1 MKRSCR
7 GRRVTG
13 TKDEFERLIATLDD
27 RSWSTVL
34 EGLATA
40 AIWLQ
45 GAPPA
50 DARIGTVVERL
61 VDLAGHSKWEV
72 RRAVAQ
78 AAAKT
83 MHGALEPA
91 LSKLA
96 NDDNARVRDA
106 AQAAALRRR
115 DWANASAFGKQ
126 HEERINTTLD
136 DIETRFGVQ
145 GRAAVKRAAEQI
157 ANTFARE
164 LYHEV
169 IKLISP
175 LAASADRIRTRLSAQ
190 ETAHPELLAE
200 AERIERRTAHLRAV
214 VEGMRSYTAQPKL
227 RFKTEA
233 IREVIED
240 AVTLVRDMHPRAK
253 IEVRVDE
260 AAAVEV
266 CRDRVVQALTNLLV
280 NAVEACVD
288 VVNGLPVLVTAAR
301 NSERVTITITDHGCG
316 MGEEALA
323 DCRALFATSKPN
335 GTGFGLPLA
344 AKIVENEHDGR
355 LTLSSK
361 QGEGTVVQVEL
372 PVKSQRDKS

>member
-1 MKRSCR
+1 MQA
-7 GRRVTG
+7 
-13 TKDEFERLIATLDD
+13 AT
-27 RSWSTVL
+27 
-34 EGLATA
+34 
-40 AIWLQ
+40 
-45 GAPPA
+45 PA
-50 DARIGTVVERL
+50 DVRVQALVDRL
-61 VDLAGHSKWEV
+61 VDLAGHTKWEV
-72 RRAVAQ
+72 RRAVAL

-83 MHGALEPA
+83 MHGTLEPA
-91 LSKLA
+91 LAKLA

-175 LAASADRIRTRLSAQ
+175 LAASADRIRTRLMEQ

-227 RFKTEA
+227 RFQTEP
-233 IREVIED
+233 IGELIDD
-240 AVTLVRDMHPRAK
+240 AVTLVRDIHPRSK
-253 IEVRVDE
+253 IETRVDDAV
-260 AAAVEV
+260 AAEL
-266 CRDRVVQALTNLLV
+266 CRDRIVQALTNLLV
-280 NAVEACVD
+280 NAIEACVD
-288 VVNGLPVLVTAAR
+288 VANGHPVLVAATR
-301 NSERVTITITDHGCG
+301 TSERVTITITDHGCG
-316 MGEEALA
+316 MSDEALA

-344 AKIVENEHDGR
+344 VKIVESEHDGR

-361 QGEGTVVQVEL
+361 PGVGTVVQVEL
-372 PVKSQRDKS
+372 PVHSQRGGS

>member
-1 MKRSCR
+1 M
-7 GRRVTG
+7 
-13 TKDEFERLIATLDD
+13 
-27 RSWSTVL
+27 
-34 EGLATA
+34 
-40 AIWLQ
+40 
-45 GAPPA
+45 PA
-50 DARIGTVVERL
+50 DVRIGTVVDRL

-72 RRAVAQ
+72 RRAVAL

-91 LSKLA
+91 LAKLA

-115 DWANASAFGKQ
+115 DWANASALGKQ

-136 DIETRFGVQ
+136 DIEARFGVQ

-157 ANTFARE
+157 SNTFARE

-175 LAASADRIRTRLSAQ
+175 LAASADRLRTRLTEQ
-190 ETAHPELLAE
+190 EIAHPDLLRE

-214 VEGMRSYTAQPKL
+214 VEGMRSYTAQPRL
-227 RFKTEA
+227 RFQTES
-233 IREVIED
+233 IGEVIDD
-240 AVTLVRDMHPRAK
+240 AVTLVRDIHPRSK
-253 IEVRVDE
+253 IEARVDE
-260 AAAVEV
+260 AIAAEL
-266 CRDRVVQALTNLLV
+266 CRERVVQALTNLLV
-280 NAVEACVD
+280 NAVEAVGDVD
-288 VVNGLPVLVTAAR
+288 GHAVLVTAVR
-301 NSERVTITITDHGCG
+301 NNERVTITITDHGCG
-316 MGEEALA
+316 MSEEALA
-323 DCRALFATSKPN
+323 DCRVLFATSKPN

-344 AKIVENEHDGR
+344 VKIVETEHDGR

-372 PVKSQRDKS
+372 PVQSQRDRA